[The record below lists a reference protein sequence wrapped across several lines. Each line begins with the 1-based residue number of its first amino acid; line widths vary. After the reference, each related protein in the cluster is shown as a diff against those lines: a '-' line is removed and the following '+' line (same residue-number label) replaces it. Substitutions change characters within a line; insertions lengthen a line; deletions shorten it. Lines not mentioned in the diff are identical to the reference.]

1 MHWSTI
7 TQISLSVDEST
18 CAAITYGILKTS
30 ASLMAIIFF
39 GKWYWLCKLWNRN
52 TDQFI
57 LKSHA
62 LYLTQRL
69 RSKYM
74 RFPRCIRC

>member
-39 GKWYWLCKLWNRN
+39 GKWY
-52 TDQFI
+52 
-57 LKSHA
+57 
-62 LYLTQRL
+62 
-69 RSKYM
+69 
-74 RFPRCIRC
+74 